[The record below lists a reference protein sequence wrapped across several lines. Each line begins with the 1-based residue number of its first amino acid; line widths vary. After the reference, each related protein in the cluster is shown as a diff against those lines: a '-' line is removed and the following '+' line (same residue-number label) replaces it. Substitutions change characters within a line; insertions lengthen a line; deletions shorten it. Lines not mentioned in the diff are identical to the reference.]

1 MTRSP
6 HSSRASAQTRP
17 RLTALT
23 AAILAG
29 LMPLA
34 GAQTASLPVLPVLP
48 KGGSVSAGQATI
60 VAPNGNRL
68 DIQQNSQRAVLRW
81 DAFSIGAGGVVNF
94 NQPNGQAATLNVV
107 TGPLGSE
114 IAGTLKANGSVF
126 LINPQ
131 GIAITATG
139 LVDTRAGFVAST
151 LGLSD
156 DDFMAG
162 RLRFNG
168 RGANVLNQGRIVTG
182 EGGQVA
188 LLGGRVENDGLILAP
203 LGKVAL
209 GSASA
214 ATLDFSGDGFLQV
227 MLPAD
232 AVDGDSRPLIGNG
245 GRIEAGLVAL
255 RASTVREALR
265 EAIHLPGTIRAT
277 TLSGVDGAIVLDG
290 GAGGTVRVGGT
301 LDASSATAGGG
312 RIDVTGHDVAL
323 AGATLDASGA
333 TRGGLVRVGGSFQ
346 GGRADAALAD
356 TDGRYLGRFGVL
368 PLLAAADRVGI
379 DADSRIDVAAHG
391 ASGVGGTAIVWSASA
406 TRMLG
411 RLDAHGAVAG
421 GAVEISSAS
430 TVQAV
435 ALDRLL
441 LGRGARLLLDP
452 QDIVIGDAA
461 AATSP
466 GDIGFND
473 NPGGTTT
480 LNSGDLAS
488 LLGAGVNVRLQA
500 SQDITW
506 STFFTGISRG
516 PGGAAAG
523 DLTLAAG
530 RSVML
535 SGAFSNGGGHWTIT
549 ANDTAA
555 HGVVNAER
563 GAGLASLDLSNAN
576 FITDNGPLTLL
587 MADGAGNTER
597 SAGALRLGAFA
608 GESLS
613 ATVMPTASS
622 GGPMPVEIVIG
633 GNVSVAGT
641 ATLSGALKVS
651 GGSRVEGHV
660 VDWTTEATDSIV
672 GEGLFR
678 FVEDGIVTRLARL
691 GSVDATRVALG
702 NSVGGA
708 VTRVYGDADP
718 DAEHLGRAPVHQ
730 VGGPAATLDGLFLSG
745 SLSVSGP
752 GVTAAAGSGALT
764 LAGTGAAAFDPMV
777 LGNFFVDMRS
787 ATLPLTITRRTLT
800 PTVSAGNYVYGA
812 PASVVSLAGI
822 VNGDSVA
829 PIATLGG
836 QGGVVMSANGGGYGF
851 GERVGAGSWNF
862 ALTGLGGTAAS
873 NYAID
878 LGGGVSSSLTIAP
891 KPVSFFVGNAAQ
903 TYGTASALPISVLTG
918 VLPGDDVN
926 GVVGLSTGGSPIAAS
941 ARLAAGNYAA
951 SVTALAGAAASNY
964 VLAVSGNSDGVFRVD
979 PKALTWSVSDVSS
992 VYGTLA
998 TLGVASLGGVL
1009 SGDVVTGIVASSA
1022 DGSTPFSLA
1031 PNTRAGTY
1039 AEIVT
1044 GLSGAQAGN
1053 YTLASGGNAPGRLVV
1068 APKTITYVGGSL
1080 EQIYGQT
1087 LQTPALVGLLSG
1099 DAVVGTQRF
1108 DVIEPRAAIGSSSAW
1123 PVGHYVTSV
1132 AGLTGADAGNYVI
1145 AGSGNSALDIIVKP
1159 KPLTYVATGGGNVY
1173 GASPVASRPVLSGI
1187 VGADEVEALPRI
1199 DIGGNPQFLSAST
1212 RAGTYSFGATTAS
1225 LTGAAAGNYVIATSG
1240 NAPASWIVSPKTL
1253 SWSVS
1258 AGSAIYGDMPTVAGN
1273 ATLLAG
1279 VLPGDSVGALLTALD
1294 GGGAVVARPTVGGTW
1309 WAGVNALTGAD
1320 AGNYTLAGTGNAV
1333 GALTVTPRP
1342 VSFSTAN
1349 ASSVYGNLATLG
1361 AVTLGNV
1368 LAGDTVGYTTALLS
1382 GATPVALTDR
1392 THAGVYMEAV
1402 TAITGNP
1409 NYVLATGGN
1418 TAGSLTVQPRPIS
1431 YIAQDATGTYG
1442 TAATIGAASL
1452 LGVLSG
1458 DSVSA
1463 GPAALLATGT
1473 APTDRT
1479 GAGRWTLGLRSLAGA
1494 DASNYVTT
1502 DVGSTT
1508 ATLTVAPKLVTVT
1521 VDGYFQNV
1529 RYGTIAP
1536 DGTFSTFNPT
1546 YGMVGSD
1553 LPIARGAVNG
1563 VLAGD
1568 QVSVV
1573 TSVSSMP
1580 RSSSGALNV
1589 GTYTMTGT
1597 GLTGADAGNYV
1608 MAGTGNRGA
1617 TLTVSPIAIT
1627 GSAWLQGPN
1636 SLANL
1641 STYGSSDLYSFRSS
1655 LSSEL
1660 RPGDQVSVN
1669 AWLTLPGGNVTTAP
1683 ARLPVG
1689 SYPTSGALQG
1699 ADAGNYTLRPS
1710 FGDFVVR
1717 PKPVTVT
1724 TPDTTST
1731 YGDVPRM
1738 PTSSVNGV
1746 LSGDQVAALTSLF
1759 DPVSLWE
1766 RTPAGRY
1773 PVRVD
1778 GLGGADAANYTIAP
1792 GNLILP
1798 GLPTSNTGYVN
1809 VLKRE
1814 IGRSLDSGSLDI
1826 LYGSGLP
1833 ALHLTTGILPGD
1845 EVNLGTVAVAT
1856 QLQGRT
1862 VGPGFEYA
1870 IDDKLNVGS
1879 YLYVARLS
1887 GRDAANYYTASG
1899 STGIAVI
1906 TVAPKPVTVSI
1917 DAISTVYGTYV
1928 APAVSVSGLIRNDA
1942 LWVKPDFH
1950 VVNTAGE
1957 INYGERTAAGD
1968 YLQVVLG
1975 LKQVGRPDT
1984 VIDLSKNYRFVSTD
1998 GATAPLSIARK
2009 SLVFTPATVASVYGD
2024 PARLGALTGVL
2035 AGDDVGVRVDAGGDL
2050 QSQAVGKGN
2059 DPLIYAPRLDAGG
2072 HSWTGSLTG
2081 TQNGNYAVS
2090 LLGGTL
2096 TVAPRPVTYGIV
2108 STGYTYGGYTS
2119 NCSRSGCTP
2128 WAVFGDGVNLGRP
2141 TFVNVLPGDAIDGTI
2156 GLVDF
2161 AGNALAADRYTHAGQ
2176 YFKVVTGL
2184 TGPAAKNYRVA
2195 DSGSLPGL
2203 LTISPM
2209 PLSYSVTS
2217 AIYFNQLVGSPGIA
2231 TLRGPDGPFSGPDVQ
2246 PVVTAYDPQGKPVK
2260 DLSQLVP
2267 GRYVFRVTGLAGAD
2281 ARDFQIIGP
2290 GYSGLP
2296 YTVSEPG
2303 TLDVFTSAMLGGS
2316 FSDTAQQIPTIPP
2329 LPQPAPTVVPPP
2341 LSGWVHSGKT
2351 GQTEDFGRNITGTGV
2366 AGDVTIGPRGGGVS
2380 GSASG
2385 VVETGVAIG
2394 GVDLSTQASGEIS
2407 GLAKFG
2413 ITGVKLEANASGHV
2427 DVTITSGP
2435 GYVTVG
2441 AQGEAYVIGNLGR
2454 NGVQIGAEA
2463 RAGVTAQTGVSGN
2476 ISGLG
2481 DARLNTTVSTFVF
2494 ARADEQ
2500 YTLRDGRVVQRFDNA
2515 VGVGSSVGVAAGVTG
2530 STGSVGGGATV
2541 YTPGSIGGTFNYS
2554 IGISDGAISVSLDL
2568 GAQLGFGGLGLSL
2581 NFSINPMGLAEA
2593 MTDNVVGRTVL
2604 GVFGMNH
2611 SEPDNHYSAADSRYA
2626 ASITDAAARFKYLDE
2641 NARWRDRPWNYLY
2654 DEGVRKTWDSM
2665 QAFYNSYS
2673 SMINRTQ
2680 ALIKKEQTDQ
2690 ATFLN
2695 LLRTNPQAAV
2705 DMAHNSDFAGANQR
2719 EEAAL
2724 RGMAAGMG
2732 VQLAVVDGKVTY
2744 VSPTGR

>member
-6 HSSRASAQTRP
+6 HPSRASTPTRP
-17 RLTALT
+17 RLTALS

-34 GAQTASLPVLPVLP
+34 GAQTAAPSLPPVLP
-48 KGGSVSAGQATI
+48 KSGSVSAGQATI
-60 VAPNGNRL
+60 GAPNGNRL
-68 DIQQNSQRAVLRW
+68 DIQQHSQRAVLRW
-81 DAFSIGAGGVVNF
+81 EAFGIGAGGVVNF
-94 NQPNGQAATLNVV
+94 NQPNAQASTLNVV

-131 GIAITATG
+131 GIAITASG

-168 RGANVLNQGRIVTG
+168 RGGNVLNQGRIVTG

-277 TLSGVDGAIVLDG
+277 TLSGVDGSIVLDG

-312 RIDVTGHDVAL
+312 RIDVTGHDVTL

-333 TRGGLVRVGGSFQ
+333 TRGGLVRVGGAFQ

-368 PLLAAADRVGI
+368 PLLAAADRVGM
-379 DADSRIDVAAHG
+379 DADSRIDVAAHD

-411 RLDAHGAVAG
+411 RIDAHGAAAG

-435 ALDRLL
+435 ALDRLV

-461 AATSP
+461 AATPP
-466 GDIGFND
+466 GDIGFTD

-488 LLGAGVNVRLQA
+488 LLGAGVDVRLQA

-530 RSVML
+530 RSVLL

-563 GAGLASLDLSNAN
+563 GAGLASLDLGGAN

-597 SAGALRLGAFA
+597 NAGALRLGGFA

-622 GGPMPVEIVIG
+622 GGPMPVPIVIG

-651 GGSRVEGHV
+651 GGSRIEGHA
-660 VDWTTEATDSIV
+660 VDWTTEATDTIV

-678 FVEDGIVTRLARL
+678 FVEDGVVTRLARL
-691 GSVDATRVALG
+691 GGVDATRVALG
-702 NSVGGA
+702 NGVGGA

-730 VGGPAATLDGLFLSG
+730 VGGPAATLDGLFLPG

-752 GVTAAAGSGALT
+752 GVTAAAGSGTLT
-764 LAGTGAAAFDPMV
+764 LAGTGAAAFDPGV
-777 LGNFFVDMRS
+777 VGNFFVDMRS
-787 ATLPLTITRRTLT
+787 ATMPLTITRRTLT
-800 PTVSAGNYVYGA
+800 PTVAAGNAVYGA
-812 PASVVSLAGI
+812 PASVVSLTGI

-829 PIATLGG
+829 PIAMLGG
-836 QGGVVMSANGGGYGF
+836 QGGVAMTANGAGYGF
-851 GERVGAGSWNF
+851 GERVGAGTWNF
-862 ALTGLGGTAAS
+862 ALTGLGGAAAS

-878 LGGGVSSSLTIAP
+878 LSGSVSATLTIAP

-903 TYGTASALPISVLTG
+903 TYGTASALPISLLTG
-918 VLPGDDVN
+918 VLSGDDVS
-926 GVVGLSTGGSPIAAS
+926 GVIGLSAGGSPVAAS
-941 ARLAAGNYAA
+941 ARLAAGSYAA
-951 SVTALAGAAASNY
+951 SVTTLAGAAASNY

-979 PKALTWSVSDVSS
+979 PKVLTWSVTDAGS

-998 TLGVASLGGVL
+998 TLGVATLGGVL
-1009 SGDVVTGIVASSA
+1009 AGDVVTGTVAASA
-1022 DGSTPFSLA
+1022 DGSTPFTLA
-1031 PNTRAGTY
+1031 ANTRAGTY

-1044 GLSGAQAGN
+1044 GLGGAQAGN
-1053 YTLASGGNAPGRLVV
+1053 YTLAGGGNAAGRLIV
-1068 APKTITYVGGSL
+1068 APKTLTYVGGSI

-1087 LQTPALVGLLSG
+1087 LQTPELVGLLAG
-1099 DAVVGTQRF
+1099 DTVVGTQRF
-1108 DVIEPRAAIGSSSAW
+1108 DVIETAVAIGNSSAW

-1145 AGSGNSALDIIVKP
+1145 AGSGNSALDIVVKP

-1173 GASPVASRPVLSGI
+1173 GSSPVASRPVLSGI
-1187 VGADEVEALPRI
+1187 VGGDEVEALPRL
-1199 DIGGNPQFLSAST
+1199 DIGGTPQSLSAT
-1212 RAGTYSFGATTAS
+1212 THAGTYTFGATTAS
-1225 LTGAAAGNYVIATSG
+1225 LNGAAAGNYVIAASG
-1240 NAPASWIVSPKTL
+1240 NTPASWVVSPKPL

-1258 AGSAIYGDMPTVAGN
+1258 AGSAIYGDLPTVAGSS
-1273 ATLLAG
+1273 TLLTG
-1279 VLPGDSVGALLTALD
+1279 VLPGDNVGALLTALD
-1294 GGGAVVARPTVGGTW
+1294 GGGAVVSRPTVGGNW
-1309 WAGVNALTGAD
+1309 WAGVNALIGAD
-1320 AGNYTLAGTGNAV
+1320 AGNYTLAGSGNAV

-1342 VSFSTAN
+1342 VSFATAN
-1349 ASSVYGNLATLG
+1349 VSSVYGNLATLG

-1382 GATPVALTDR
+1382 GITPVALTDR
-1392 THAGVYMEAV
+1392 THAGVYTEAV
-1402 TAITGNP
+1402 TTITGNP
-1409 NYVLATGGN
+1409 NYVLATTGN
-1418 TAGSLTVQPRPIS
+1418 AAGTLTVQPRPIS
-1431 YIAQDATGTYG
+1431 YIAQDASGTYG
-1442 TAATIGAASL
+1442 TTPTLGAASL

-1458 DSVSA
+1458 DTVSA
-1463 GPAALLATGT
+1463 GPAVLMATGA

-1479 GAGRWTLGLRSLAGA
+1479 NAGNWTLGLRGLTGA
-1494 DASNYVTT
+1494 DASNYVAT

-1508 ATLTVAPKLVTVT
+1508 ATLTVAPKVVTVT

-1529 RYGTIAP
+1529 RYSTIAP
-1536 DGTFSTFNPT
+1536 DGTFSTFNPS

-1563 VLAGD
+1563 LLAGD

-1573 TSVSSMP
+1573 TSVSAMP

-1627 GSAWLQGPN
+1627 GTAWLQGPN
-1636 SLANL
+1636 GLVNL
-1641 STYGSSDLYSFRSS
+1641 STYGSSDQYSFRSS
-1655 LSSEL
+1655 LSNEL
-1660 RPGDQVSVN
+1660 RPGDQVSVD

-1689 SYPTSGALQG
+1689 SYATGGALQG

-1724 TPDTTST
+1724 TSDTTST

-1738 PTSSVNGV
+1738 PTSSLNGV

-1766 RTPAGRY
+1766 RTPSGRY

-1778 GLGGADAANYTIAP
+1778 GLGGADAANYAIAP
-1792 GNLILP
+1792 GNGIPPDLP
-1798 GLPTSNTGYVN
+1798 ASNVGYIN

-1826 LYGSGLP
+1826 LYGGSLP

-1856 QLQGRT
+1856 QLQGRS

-1906 TVAPKPVTVSI
+1906 TVAPKPVTVSVG
-1917 DAISTVYGTYV
+1917 AISTVYGSYV
-1928 APAVSVSGLIRNDA
+1928 APAVTVSGLIGNDA

-1950 VVNTAGE
+1950 IVNNAGE
-1957 INYGERTAAGD
+1957 ISYGDRTAAGD

-1975 LKQVGRPDT
+1975 LKQEGRQDT
-1984 VIDLSKNYRFVSTD
+1984 VIDFSKNYRFVSTD

-2009 SLVFTPATVASVYGD
+2009 SLVFTPASVASVYGD
-2024 PARLGALTGVL
+2024 PAKLGALTGVL
-2035 AGDDVGVRVDAGGDL
+2035 AGDDVGVRVDAGGAL

-2059 DPLIYAPRLDAGG
+2059 DPLLYAPRLDVGG
-2072 HSWTGSLTG
+2072 YDWTGSLTG
-2081 TQNGNYAVS
+2081 AQNGNYAVS

-2096 TVAPRPVTYGIV
+2096 TVAPRPVTYGIGA
-2108 STGYTYGGYTS
+2108 TGYTYGGYVY
-2119 NCSRSGCTP
+2119 NCTRTGCTP
-2128 WAVFGDGVNLGRP
+2128 WGLPVDGGVNLGRA
-2141 TFVNVLPGDAIDGTI
+2141 TFENVLPGDAIDGTI

-2161 AGNALAADRYTHAGQ
+2161 AGNAFAADRFTHAGQ

-2184 TGPAAKNYRVA
+2184 TGAAAKNYRIA

-2209 PLSYSVTS
+2209 SLSYSVTS
-2217 AIYFNQLVGSPGIA
+2217 AIFFNELVGTPGIA
-2231 TLRGPDGPFSGPDVQ
+2231 TLRGPDGPFSGPDVH
-2246 PVVTAYDPQGKPVK
+2246 PVVTAYDPQGKPVS
-2260 DLSQLVP
+2260 DLSHLVP
-2267 GRYVFRVTGLAGAD
+2267 GRYIFRVTGLAGAD
-2281 ARDFQIIGP
+2281 ARDFQILGS
-2290 GYSGLP
+2290 GYGGYP
-2296 YTVSEPG
+2296 YTANDPG

-2329 LPQPAPTVVPPP
+2329 LPQPAPAVVPPP
-2341 LSGWVHSGKT
+2341 LTGWTSSSS
-2351 GQTEDFGRNITGTGV
+2351 GQTEDFGRHITGTGV
-2366 AGDVTIGPRGGGVS
+2366 AADATVGPMGGGAGVT
-2380 GSASG
+2380 ASG
-2385 VVETGVAIG
+2385 AAQTGVTIG
-2394 GVDLSTQASGEIS
+2394 GVDLSTQASGEITA
-2407 GLAKFG
+2407 LAKFG

-2427 DVTITSGP
+2427 DVTITAGP
-2435 GYVTVG
+2435 GYVTFG
-2441 AQGEAYVIGNLGR
+2441 AQGEAYAIGRVGIT
-2454 NGVQIGAEA
+2454 GVQLGAEA
-2463 RAGVTAQTGVSGN
+2463 RAGASAQAGVGGN
-2476 ISGLG
+2476 VDGLG
-2481 DARLNTTVSTFVF
+2481 DARLSTTVSTFVY
-2494 ARADEQ
+2494 ARTDQE
-2500 YTLRDGRVVQRFDNA
+2500 LKFGLDGVTQRFDNA
-2515 VGVGSSVGVAAGVTG
+2515 VGIGSSVGVAGGVTG
-2530 STGSVGGGATV
+2530 STGAVGGGATV
-2541 YTPGSIGGTFNYS
+2541 YSPGSIGGTFNYS

-2581 NFSINPMGLAEA
+2581 NFSIDPMGLAEA
-2593 MTDNVVGRTVL
+2593 MFDNAAGRAVFNVL
-2604 GVFGMNH
+2604 GLNH
-2611 SEPDNHYSAADSRYA
+2611 SEPDNHYSAADSSYA

-2641 NARWRDRPWNYLY
+2641 NPRWKDRPWNYLY

-2665 QAFYNSYS
+2665 QAFYTGYS
-2673 SMINRTQ
+2673 SMVSRTQ
-2680 ALIKKEQTDQ
+2680 ALIKKEQADQ

-2695 LLRTNPQAAV
+2695 LLKTNPQAAI
-2705 DMAHNSDFAGANQR
+2705 DMAHSSDFAGANQR

-2724 RGMAAGMG
+2724 RGMANSMG

-2744 VSPTGR
+2744 VSPTGP

>member
-34 GAQTASLPVLPVLP
+34 GAQTAPVSVLPR
-48 KGGSVSAGQATI
+48 GGSVSAGQATI
-60 VAPNGNRL
+60 GTPNGNRL

-81 DAFSIGAGGVVNF
+81 DSFSIGAGGVVNF
-94 NQPNGQAATLNVV
+94 SQPNAQAATLNVI

-168 RGANVLNQGRIVTG
+168 RGGNVLNQGRIVTG

-245 GRIEAGLVAL
+245 GRIEAGMVAL

-277 TLSGVDGAIVLDG
+277 TLSGVDGSIVLDG
-290 GAGGTVRVGGT
+290 GAGGTVHVSGT

-333 TRGGLVRVGGSFQ
+333 TRGGLVRVGGAFQ

-368 PLLAAADRVGI
+368 PVLAAANRVGI
-379 DADSRIDVAAHG
+379 DADSRIDVSARG
-391 ASGVGGTAIVWSASA
+391 AQGLGGTAIVWSTSA

-411 RLDAHGAVAG
+411 RLDAHGAAAG

-461 AATSP
+461 AATPP

-488 LLGAGVNVRLQA
+488 LLGAGVDVRLQA

-506 STFFTGISRG
+506 STFFTGVSRG

-530 RSVML
+530 RSVVL

-555 HGVVNAER
+555 HGVIDAER
-563 GAGLASLDLSNAN
+563 GAGLASLDLRNAN

-587 MADGAGNTER
+587 LADGAGNTER
-597 SAGALRLGAFA
+597 SAGSLRLGAFA

-622 GGPMPVEIVIG
+622 GVGMPVEIVLG
-633 GNVSVAGT
+633 GNISVAGS

-651 GGSRVEGHV
+651 GASRIDGHA

-672 GEGLFR
+672 GEGVFR
-678 FVEDGIVTRLARL
+678 FVEDGVVTRLARL
-691 GSVDATRVALG
+691 GGVDATRVALG
-702 NSVGGA
+702 NNVGGA

-730 VGGPAATLDGLFLSG
+730 VGGPAATLDGLFMPG
-745 SLSVSGP
+745 SLTVSGP
-752 GVTAAAGSGALT
+752 GVTANAGSGTLT
-764 LAGTGAAAFDPMV
+764 LSGTGAAAFDPSV

-787 ATLPLTITRRTLT
+787 ATMPLTITRRTLT

-836 QGGVVMSANGGGYGF
+836 QGGVAMTANGGGYGF
-851 GERVGAGSWNF
+851 GERVGAGGWNF
-862 ALTGLGGTAAS
+862 SLTGLGGTAAS

-878 LGGGVSSSLTIAP
+878 LSGSVSASLTIAP

-903 TYGTASALPISVLTG
+903 TYGTASALPISVLAG
-918 VLPGDDVN
+918 VLSGDDVN
-926 GVVGLSTGGSPIAAS
+926 GVVGLSSGGSSVLAS
-941 ARLAAGNYAA
+941 ARLAAGSYAA
-951 SVTALAGAAASNY
+951 SVTTLAGAAASNY
-964 VLAVSGNSDGVFRVD
+964 VLAVSGNTDGVFRVD
-979 PKALTWSVSDVSS
+979 PKALTWSVADAGST
-992 VYGTLA
+992 YGTLA
-998 TLGVASLGGVL
+998 TLGVATLGGVL
-1009 SGDVVTGIVASSA
+1009 AGDVVTGTVAASA
-1022 DGSTPFSLA
+1022 DGSTPFTLA
-1031 PNTRAGTY
+1031 ANTRAGNY

-1044 GLSGAQAGN
+1044 GLGGAQAGN
-1053 YTLASGGNAPGRLVV
+1053 YTLAVGGNATGRLVV
-1068 APKTITYVGGSL
+1068 APKTITYVGGSID
-1080 EQIYGQT
+1080 QIYGQT
-1087 LQTPALVGLLSG
+1087 LQTPGLVGLLAG
-1099 DAVVGTQRF
+1099 DTVVGTQRF
-1108 DVIEPRAAIGSSSAW
+1108 DVVEPRVGIGSSSAW

-1132 AGLTGADAGNYVI
+1132 AGLTGADAGNYVL
-1145 AGSGNSALDIIVKP
+1145 AVSGNSALDITVKP

-1173 GASPVASRPVLSGI
+1173 GSSPLAGGPVLSGI
-1187 VGADEVEALPRI
+1187 VGADQVEALPTV
-1199 DIGGNPQFLSAST
+1199 DIGGSPQFLGATT
-1212 RAGTYSFGATTAS
+1212 RAGTYTFGATTAS
-1225 LTGAAAGNYVIATSG
+1225 LNGAAAGNYVIAASG
-1240 NAPASWIVSPKTL
+1240 NTPASWIVSPKPLT
-1253 SWSVS
+1253 WSVS
-1258 AGSAIYGDMPTVAGN
+1258 AGNAIYGDVPTVAGN
-1273 ATLLAG
+1273 GTSLSG
-1279 VLPGDSVGALLTALD
+1279 VLPGDSVGAVLAALD
-1294 GGGAVVARPTVGGTW
+1294 GGGAVVARPSVGGTW

-1320 AGNYTLAGTGNAV
+1320 AGNYTLAGSGNAV

-1342 VSFSTAN
+1342 VSFSTASAN
-1349 ASSVYGNLATLG
+1349 SVYGNLATLG

-1368 LAGDTVGYTTALLS
+1368 LAGDSVGYSTALLS

-1392 THAGVYMEAV
+1392 THAGVYVEAV

-1409 NYVLATGGN
+1409 NYVLATNGN
-1418 TAGSLTVQPRPIS
+1418 SAGTLTVQPRPIS
-1431 YIAQDATGTYG
+1431 YIAQDASGTYG
-1442 TAATIGAASL
+1442 TAPTLGAASL

-1458 DSVSA
+1458 DAVSA
-1463 GPAALLATGT
+1463 GPAVLTATGA

-1479 GAGRWTLGLRSLAGA
+1479 NAGHWTLGLRSLTGA
-1494 DASNYVTT
+1494 DASNYVAT

-1508 ATLTVAPKLVTVT
+1508 ATLTVAPKVVTVT

-1529 RYGTIAP
+1529 RYSTIAP
-1536 DGTFSTFNPT
+1536 DGSFSTFNPS
-1546 YGMVGSD
+1546 YGMVSSD
-1553 LPIARGAVNG
+1553 LPIARGSVSG
-1563 VLAGD
+1563 LLSGD

-1573 TSVSSMP
+1573 TSVSPMT

-1608 MAGTGNRGA
+1608 MAGSGNRGA

-1627 GSAWLQGPN
+1627 GTAWLQGPN
-1636 SLANL
+1636 GLVNL
-1641 STYGSSDLYSFRSS
+1641 STYGSSDLYSFRSA
-1655 LSSEL
+1655 LSNEL
-1660 RPGDQVSVN
+1660 RPGDQVSVD
-1669 AWLTLPGGNVTTAP
+1669 AWLTTPAGNVTTAP

-1689 SYPTSGALQG
+1689 SYATSGVLQG
-1699 ADAGNYTLRPS
+1699 ADAGNYTMRPS
-1710 FGDFVVR
+1710 FGAFVVQ

-1738 PTSSVNGV
+1738 PTSIVNGV
-1746 LSGDQVAALTSLF
+1746 LSGDQVGALTSLF

-1766 RTPAGRY
+1766 RTPSGRY

-1778 GLGGADAANYTIAP
+1778 GLGGADASNYVIAP
-1792 GNLILP
+1792 GNLIVP
-1798 GLPTSNTGYVN
+1798 GLPASNTGYIN

-1826 LYGSGLP
+1826 IYGGGLP

-1856 QLQGRT
+1856 QLQGRS
-1862 VGPGFEYA
+1862 VGPGYEYA

-1887 GRDAANYYTASG
+1887 GRDAANYFTASG

-1917 DAISTVYGTYV
+1917 DAINTIYGTYV
-1928 APAVSVSGLIRNDA
+1928 APTVSVSGLIRNDA

-1950 VVNTAGE
+1950 VVNNAGE
-1957 INYGERTAAGD
+1957 ISYGDRTAAGD

-1975 LKQVGRPDT
+1975 LRQEGRQDSL
-1984 VIDLSKNYRFVSTD
+1984 IDFSRNYRFVSTN

-2009 SLVFTPATVASVYGD
+2009 ALGFTPATAASIYGNVAT
-2024 PARLGALTGVL
+2024 LGVLTGVL
-2035 AGDDVGVRVDAGGDL
+2035 SGDDVGVRVDAGGKL
-2050 QSQAVGKGN
+2050 QSLPAGKGN
-2059 DPLIYAPRLDAGG
+2059 DPLTYAPRLDAGDYG
-2072 HSWTGSLTG
+2072 WTASLTG
-2081 TQNGNYAVS
+2081 AQSTNYVAS
-2090 LLGGTL
+2090 PIGGTL
-2096 TVAPRPVTYGIV
+2096 TVAPRPITYGIIA
-2108 STGYTYGGYTS
+2108 TGYNYGGYVY
-2119 NCSRSGCTP
+2119 NCTRSGCTP
-2128 WAVFGDGVNLGRP
+2128 WGLPVGGGVNLGRP
-2141 TFVNVLPGDAIDGTI
+2141 TFENVLPGDEVNGTV

-2161 AGNALAADRYTHAGQ
+2161 AGNALAAERFTHVGQ

-2184 TGPAAKNYRVA
+2184 TGAAAKNYRVA

-2209 PLSYSVTS
+2209 QLSYSVTS
-2217 AIYFNQLVGSPGIA
+2217 AIFFNELVGTPGIA
-2231 TLRGPDGPFSGPDVQ
+2231 TLRGPDGPFSGPDVH
-2246 PVVTAYDPQGKPVK
+2246 PVVTAYDPQGRPVS
-2260 DLSQLVP
+2260 DLSHLVP
-2267 GRYVFRVTGLAGAD
+2267 GRYVFRVTGLTGAD
-2281 ARDFQIIGP
+2281 AKDFEIISPYYG
-2290 GYSGLP
+2290 GYP
-2296 YTVSEPG
+2296 YVTNDPG

-2316 FSDTAQQIPTIPP
+2316 FSDTAQRIPTIPP
-2329 LPQPAPTVVPPP
+2329 LPQPAPTVVAPP
-2341 LSGWVHSGKT
+2341 LTGWSSNKT
-2351 GQTEDFGRNITGTGV
+2351 GQIEDFGRNITGTGT
-2366 AGDVTIGPRGGGVS
+2366 AGDVTIGPRGGAVS
-2380 GSASG
+2380 GTASG
-2385 VVETGVAIG
+2385 VVETGVTVG
-2394 GVDLSTQASGEIS
+2394 GVDLSTQASGEVS

-2413 ITGVKLEANASGHV
+2413 ITGVKLEANVNGHV

-2435 GYVTVG
+2435 GYVTFG
-2441 AQGEAYVIGNLGR
+2441 AQGEAYAIGNLGR
-2454 NGVQIGAEA
+2454 NGLQIAAEA
-2463 RAGVTAQTGVSGN
+2463 RAGATAQTGVSGN

-2481 DARLNTTVSTFVF
+2481 DARLSTTVSTFVF

-2500 YTLRDGRVVQRFDNA
+2500 YTVRDGRVVQRFDNA
-2515 VGVGSSVGVAAGVTG
+2515 VGVGSSAGIAAGVSG

-2593 MTDNVVGRTVL
+2593 MTDNVVGRAVL
-2604 GVFGMNH
+2604 GVFGLNH

-2641 NARWRDRPWNYLY
+2641 NSRWRDRPWNYMF
-2654 DEGVRKTWDSM
+2654 DEGVRKNWDSM
-2665 QAFYNSYS
+2665 QAFYNSYR
-2673 SMINRTQ
+2673 SMISRTQ
-2680 ALIKKEQTDQ
+2680 ALIKKEQADQ
-2690 ATFLN
+2690 VTFLN
-2695 LLRTNPQAAV
+2695 LLKTDPQAAIA
-2705 DMAHNSDFAGANQR
+2705 MAHNTDFAGANQR

-2724 RGMAAGMG
+2724 RGEANSFG

-2744 VSPTGR
+2744 VSPTRP

>member
-6 HSSRASAQTRP
+6 HSSRAPAQTRP

-34 GAQTASLPVLPVLP
+34 GAQTAPISVLPR
-48 KGGSVSAGQATI
+48 GGSVSAGQATI
-60 VAPNGNRL
+60 GTPNGNRL

-81 DAFSIGAGGVVNF
+81 DSFSIGAGGVVNF
-94 NQPNGQAATLNVV
+94 NQPNAQAATLNVV

-168 RGANVLNQGRIVTG
+168 RGGNVLNQGRIVTG

-277 TLSGVDGAIVLDG
+277 TLSGVDGSIVLDG
-290 GAGGTVRVGGT
+290 GAGGTVRVSGT
-301 LDASSATAGGG
+301 LDASSATGGGG
-312 RIDVTGHDVAL
+312 RIDVTGHDVTL

-333 TRGGLVRVGGSFQ
+333 TRGGLVRVGGAFQ

-368 PLLAAADRVGI
+368 PVLAAAHRVGI
-379 DADSRIDVAAHG
+379 DADSRIDVSANG
-391 ASGVGGTAIVWSASA
+391 ARGLGGTAIVWSTSA

-411 RLDAHGAVAG
+411 RLDAHGAAAG

-488 LLGAGVNVRLQA
+488 LLGAGVDVRLQA

-555 HGVVNAER
+555 HGVIDAER
-563 GAGLASLDLSNAN
+563 GAGLASLDLRNAN

-587 MADGAGNTER
+587 LADGAGNTQR
-597 SAGALRLGAFA
+597 SAGSLRLGAFA

-622 GGPMPVEIVIG
+622 GVGMPVEIVLG
-633 GNVSVAGT
+633 GNISVAGS

-651 GGSRVEGHV
+651 GASRIEGHS

-672 GEGLFR
+672 GEGVFR
-678 FVEDGIVTRLARL
+678 FVEDGVVTRLARL
-691 GSVDATRVALG
+691 GGFDATRVALG
-702 NSVGGA
+702 NNVGGA

-730 VGGPAATLDGLFLSG
+730 VGGPAAATLDGLFMPG

-752 GVTAAAGSGALT
+752 GVTANAGSGTLT
-764 LAGTGAAAFDPMV
+764 LSGTGAAAFDPSI

-787 ATLPLTITRRTLT
+787 ATMPLTITRRTLT

-829 PIATLGG
+829 PVATLGG
-836 QGGVVMSANGGGYGF
+836 QGGVAMAANGGGYGF
-851 GERVGAGSWNF
+851 GERVGAGGWNF
-862 ALTGLGGTAAS
+862 SLTGLGGAAAS

-878 LGGGVSSSLTIAP
+878 LSGSVSASLSIAP

-903 TYGTASALPISVLTG
+903 TYGTASALPISVLAG
-918 VLPGDDVN
+918 VLSGDDVS
-926 GVVGLSTGGSPIAAS
+926 GVVGLSSGGSPITAS
-941 ARLAAGNYAA
+941 ARLAAGSYAA
-951 SVTALAGAAASNY
+951 SVTTLAGAASSNY
-964 VLAVSGNSDGVFRVD
+964 VIAVSGNTDGVFRVD
-979 PKALTWSVSDVSS
+979 PKALSWSVADAASTYS
-992 VYGTLA
+992 TLA
-998 TLGVASLGGVL
+998 TLGVATLGGVL
-1009 SGDVVTGIVASSA
+1009 AGDVVTGTVAASA
-1022 DGSTPFSLA
+1022 DGSTPFTLA
-1031 PNTRAGTY
+1031 VNTRAGNY

-1044 GLSGAQAGN
+1044 GLGGAQAGN
-1053 YTLASGGNAPGRLVV
+1053 YTLAVGGNATGRLVV
-1068 APKTITYVGGSL
+1068 APKTITYVGGSID
-1080 EQIYGQT
+1080 QIYGQT
-1087 LQTPALVGLLSG
+1087 LQTPGLVGLLAG
-1099 DAVVGTQRF
+1099 DTVVGTQRF
-1108 DVIEPRAAIGSSSAW
+1108 DVVEPRVGIGSSSAW

-1132 AGLTGADAGNYVI
+1132 AGLTGADAGNYVL
-1145 AGSGNSALDIIVKP
+1145 AVSGNSALDITVKP

-1173 GASPVASRPVLSGI
+1173 GSSPLAGWPVLSGI
-1187 VGADEVEALPRI
+1187 VGADQVEALPTV
-1199 DIGGNPQFLSAST
+1199 DIGGSPQFLGATT
-1212 RAGTYSFGATTAS
+1212 RAGTYTFGATTAS
-1225 LTGAAAGNYVIATSG
+1225 LNGAAAGNYVIAASG
-1240 NAPASWIVSPKTL
+1240 NTPASWIVSPKPL

-1258 AGSAIYGDMPTVAGN
+1258 AGNAIYGDVPTVAGN
-1273 ATLLAG
+1273 GTLLSG
-1279 VLPGDSVGALLTALD
+1279 VLPGDSVGAVLAALD
-1294 GGGAVVARPTVGGTW
+1294 GGGAVVSRPTVGGSW

-1320 AGNYTLAGTGNAV
+1320 AGNYTLAGSGNAV

-1349 ASSVYGNLATLG
+1349 ASSVYGNLAALG

-1368 LAGDTVGYTTALLS
+1368 LAGDTVGYTTALFS

-1392 THAGVYMEAV
+1392 THAGVYVEAV

-1409 NYVLATGGN
+1409 NYVLASTGN

-1431 YIAQDATGTYG
+1431 YIAQGASSTYG
-1442 TAATIGAASL
+1442 TAPTVGAASL

-1458 DSVSA
+1458 DTVSA
-1463 GPAALLATGT
+1463 GPAVLLGTGI

-1479 GAGRWTLGLRSLAGA
+1479 GAGSWTLGLRSLAGA
-1494 DASNYVTT
+1494 DASNYVAT

-1508 ATLTVAPKLVTVT
+1508 ATLTVAPKVVTVT

-1529 RYGTIAP
+1529 RYSTIAP
-1536 DGTFSTFNPT
+1536 DGTFSTFNPS
-1546 YGMVGSD
+1546 YGMVSSD
-1553 LPIARGAVNG
+1553 LPIARGSVNG
-1563 VLAGD
+1563 LLSGD

-1573 TSVSSMP
+1573 TSVPAMP

-1597 GLTGADAGNYV
+1597 GLAGADAGNYV
-1608 MAGTGNRGA
+1608 IAATGNRGA

-1627 GSAWLQGPN
+1627 GTAWLQGPN
-1636 SLANL
+1636 GFVNL
-1641 STYGSSDLYSFRSS
+1641 STYGSSDQYSFRSS
-1655 LSSEL
+1655 LSNEL
-1660 RPGDQVSVN
+1660 RAGDQVSVD
-1669 AWLTLPGGNVTTAP
+1669 AWLTTPAGNVTTAP

-1689 SYPTSGALQG
+1689 SYATSGVLQG
-1699 ADAGNYTLRPS
+1699 ADAGNYTMRPS
-1710 FGDFVVR
+1710 FGAFVVQR
-1717 PKPVTVT
+1717 KPVTVT
-1724 TPDTTST
+1724 TPDTRST
-1731 YGDVPRM
+1731 YGDVPQM
-1738 PTSSVNGV
+1738 PTSIVNGV
-1746 LSGDQVAALTSLF
+1746 LSGDQVGALTSLF

-1766 RTPAGRY
+1766 RTPSGRY

-1778 GLGGADAANYTIAP
+1778 GLGGADASNYVIAP
-1792 GNLILP
+1792 GNLIVP
-1798 GLPTSNTGYVN
+1798 GLPASNTGYIN

-1826 LYGSGLP
+1826 LYGGSLP

-1856 QLQGRT
+1856 QLQGRS
-1862 VGPGFEYA
+1862 VGAGFEYA
-1870 IDDKLNVGS
+1870 INDLLNVGS
-1879 YLYVARLS
+1879 YRYVARLS
-1887 GRDAANYYTASG
+1887 GRDAANYFVADG
-1899 STGIAVI
+1899 STGIGVI
-1906 TVAPKPVTVSI
+1906 NVAPKPVTVSI
-1917 DAISTVYGTYV
+1917 DAINTVYGTYV
-1928 APAVSVSGLIRNDA
+1928 APTVSVSGLIHGDA
-1942 LWVKPDFH
+1942 TWVKPDFH
-1950 VVNTAGE
+1950 VVNNAGE
-1957 INYGERTAAGD
+1957 ISYADRTSAGD

-1975 LKQVGRPDT
+1975 VKQEGRQDT

-2009 SLVFTPATVASVYGD
+2009 SLVFTPASAASVYGD
-2024 PARLGALTGVL
+2024 AAKLGALTGVL
-2035 AGDDVGVRVDAGGDL
+2035 AGDDVGVRVNAGGTL

-2059 DPLIYAPRLDAGG
+2059 DPLSYTPRLDAGG
-2072 HSWTGSLTG
+2072 YDWTGSLTG
-2081 TQNGNYAVS
+2081 AQNGNYAVS
-2090 LLGGTL
+2090 GIGGTL
-2096 TVAPRPVTYGIV
+2096 TVAPRPVTYGIIA
-2108 STGYTYGGYTS
+2108 TGYTYGGYVYD
-2119 NCSRSGCTP
+2119 CSRSGCTP
-2128 WAVFGDGVNLGRP
+2128 WGLPVGGGVNLGRA
-2141 TFVNVLPGDAIDGTI
+2141 TFENVLPGDAIDGTI

-2161 AGNALAADRYTHAGQ
+2161 AGNTLAADRFTHVGQ

-2184 TGPAAKNYRVA
+2184 TGAAAKNYRVA

-2203 LTISPM
+2203 LTVSPM
-2209 PLSYSVTS
+2209 SLSYSVTS
-2217 AIYFNQLVGSPGIA
+2217 AIFFNELVGTPGIA
-2231 TLRGPDGPFSGPDVQ
+2231 TLRGPDGPFSGPDVH
-2246 PVVTAYDPQGKPVK
+2246 PVVTAYDPQGRPVSN
-2260 DLSQLVP
+2260 LSQLVP

-2281 ARDFQIIGP
+2281 AKDFQIIGA
-2290 GYSGLP
+2290 GYGGLP
-2296 YTVSEPG
+2296 YTTNDPG

-2316 FSDTAQQIPTIPP
+2316 FSDSAQHIPTIPP

-2341 LSGWVHSGKT
+2341 LSGWSSGKT
-2351 GQTEDFGRNITGTGV
+2351 GQIEDFGRNITGTGT

-2380 GSASG
+2380 GTASG
-2385 VVETGVAIG
+2385 VAETGVTIG

-2407 GLAKFG
+2407 ALAKFG
-2413 ITGVKLEANASGHV
+2413 ITGVKLEANVNGHV
-2427 DVTITSGP
+2427 DVTITAGP
-2435 GYVTVG
+2435 GYVTFG
-2441 AQGEAYVIGNLGR
+2441 AQGEAYAIGKLGPT
-2454 NGVQIGAEA
+2454 GVKLGAEA
-2463 RAGVTAQTGVSGN
+2463 RAGVSAETGVSGN
-2476 ISGLG
+2476 VDGLG
-2481 DARLNTTVSTFVF
+2481 DARLSTTVSTFVF
-2494 ARADEQ
+2494 ARTDQE
-2500 YTLRDGRVVQRFDNA
+2500 YKFGLDGVTQRFDNA

-2530 STGSVGGGATV
+2530 STGAVGGGATV
-2541 YTPGSIGGTFNYS
+2541 YSPGSIGGTFNYS

-2593 MTDNVVGRTVL
+2593 MTDNAVGHAVL
-2604 GVFGMNH
+2604 NVFGLNH
-2611 SEPDNHYSAADSRYA
+2611 SEPDNHYSAADARYA

-2641 NARWRDRPWNYLY
+2641 NSRWRDRPWNYTT
-2654 DEGVRKTWDSM
+2654 DEGVRKSWDAM

-2673 SMINRTQ
+2673 SMISRTQ
-2680 ALIKKEQTDQ
+2680 ALIKKEQADQ

-2695 LLRTNPQAAV
+2695 LLRTDPQAAIA
-2705 DMAHNSDFAGANQR
+2705 MSHNTDFAGANQR

-2724 RGMAAGMG
+2724 RGMANGMG
-2732 VQLAVVDGKVTY
+2732 VQLAVVNGKVTY
-2744 VSPTGR
+2744 VSPTSP